1 MRGAL
6 GLVLLVAA
14 CGGAATTTTTT
25 EPPTTTASTTTTS
38 PTETITGSI
47 ELQEGMLSPR
57 DDCSGQGG
65 YDDITAGAQ
74 VVVKDGDGNVIGT
87 GRLEAG
93 RATEA
98 IAGTMWFCTFDF
110 SLEVPADMPFYVIE
124 VSHRGELT
132 YSLAEMEEQDWML
145 SLTLG

>member
-1 MRGAL
+1 MRRAL
-6 GLVLLVAA
+6 TLALLAAA
-14 CGGAATTTTTT
+14 CGGTAATTTAI
-25 EPPTTTASTTTTS
+25 EAPTTTASTTTTL

-57 DDCSGQGG
+57 DNCSGQGG
-65 YDDITAGAQ
+65 YDDLTEGAQ

-87 GRLEAG
+87 GRLDAG
-93 RATEA
+93 RSVEA

-110 SLEVPADMPFYVIE
+110 SVEVPADRPFYVIE

-132 YSLAEMEEQDWML
+132 YSLADMQENDWTL
-145 SLTLG
+145 SLTLD